1 MRFDER
7 VAIVT
12 GGASGLGKGIAR
24 RLSREGAK
32 VVVFDRDTVEMEMM
46 AAELGEQGIE
56 VDCARVDVAD
66 EDSVRSGFAA
76 ISRKYGRLD
85 IMVNCAGTIGP
96 HGKNAADTDTEEFD
110 NTIAVNLRGSFLMT
124 KYALK
129 EMEKRSYGRILLL
142 ASMAGKDG
150 NAGMCAYSTSKAG
163 VIGLVK
169 TVGKEYAEKG
179 ITINGLAPGVV
190 RTPMIEN
197 TSAAQVDYMIE
208 RIPMKRFGTVEE
220 VASIACWIVSDEA
233 SFNTAFV
240 FDMSGGRATY

>member
-32 VVVFDRDTVEMEMM
+32 VVVFDCDTAAMEMM
-46 AAELGEQGIE
+46 TAELGEQGIE
-56 VDCARVDVAD
+56 VDCTRVEVAD
-66 EDSVRSGFAA
+66 EESVRSGFAA
-76 ISRKYGRLD
+76 VSRNYGRLD

-124 KYALK
+124 KYAIK
-129 EMEKRSYGRILLL
+129 EMEEHSYGRILLL

-197 TSAAQVDYMIE
+197 TSSAQVDYMIE

>member
-32 VVVFDRDTVEMEMM
+32 VVVFDRDTVAMEMM

>member
-32 VVVFDRDTVEMEMM
+32 VAVFDRDTVAMEMM

-56 VDCARVDVAD
+56 VDCTRVDVAD

-76 ISRKYGRLD
+76 ISRNYGRLD

-129 EMEKRSYGRILLL
+129 EMEEHSYGRILLL

>member
-1 MRFDER
+1 MRFDEH

-12 GGASGLGKGIAR
+12 GGASGLGKSIAR
-24 RLSREGAK
+24 RLSLEGAR
-32 VVVFDRDTVEMEMM
+32 VAVFDRDTAGMERT
-46 AAELGEQGIE
+46 AGELGEKGIE
-56 VDCARVDVAD
+56 VDCTRVDVAD
-66 EDSVRSGFAA
+66 EDSVRGGVAA
-76 ISRKYGRLD
+76 ISRRYGRLD

-96 HGKNAADTDTEEFD
+96 HGKTAADTETEEFD
-110 NTIAVNLRGSFLMT
+110 HTIAVNLRGSFLMT
-124 KYALK
+124 KYALR
-129 EMEKRSYGRILLL
+129 EMEKRGYGRILLL
-142 ASMAGKDG
+142 ASMAGKEG

-179 ITINGLAPGVV
+179 ITINGLAPGVI

-197 TSAAQVDYMIE
+197 TSPAQVDYMIE

-220 VASIACWIVSDEA
+220 VASIACWIVSGEA

>member
-1 MRFDER
+1 MRFDGR

-12 GGASGLGKGIAR
+12 GGASGLGKSITR
-24 RLSREGAK
+24 RLASEGGK
-32 VVVFDRDTVEMEMM
+32 GIIFDRDTAAMEKT
-46 AAELGEQGIE
+46 AAELAGKGIE

-66 EDSVRSGFAA
+66 ENSVRDGVAVV
-76 ISRKYGRLD
+76 SRKYGRLD
-85 IMVNCAGTIGP
+85 IMVNCAGVIGP
-96 HGKNAADTDTEEFD
+96 HGKNAADTETEEFD

-124 KYALK
+124 KYALR
-129 EMEKRSYGRILLL
+129 EMEKGNYGRILLL
-142 ASMAGKDG
+142 ASMAGKEG

-179 ITINGLAPGVV
+179 ITINGLAPGVI

-197 TSAAQVDYMIE
+197 TSPAQVGYMIE

-220 VASIACWIVSDEA
+220 VASIACWIVSNEA
-233 SFNTAFV
+233 SFNTAYV

>member
-32 VVVFDRDTVEMEMM
+32 VAVFDRDTAAMEMTT
-46 AAELGEQGIE
+46 AELGDQGIE
-56 VDCARVDVAD
+56 VDCTRVDVAD

-76 ISRKYGRLD
+76 ISRNYGRLD

-124 KYALK
+124 KYALM

>member
-12 GGASGLGKGIAR
+12 GGASGLGKSITR
-24 RLSREGAK
+24 RLSLEGAR
-32 VVVFDRDTVEMEMM
+32 VVVFDRDTAGMEMT
-46 AAELGEQGIE
+46 AEELGEKGIE
-56 VDCARVDVAD
+56 VDCTQVDVAD
-66 EDSVRSGFAA
+66 EDSVRGSVAA
-76 ISRKYGRLD
+76 ISRRYGRLD
-85 IMVNCAGTIGP
+85 IMVNCAGIIGP
-96 HGKNAADTDTEEFD
+96 HGKNAADTETGEFD

-142 ASMAGKDG
+142 TSMAGKEG

-169 TVGKEYAEKG
+169 TAGKEYAEKG
-179 ITINGLAPGVV
+179 ITINGLAPGVI

-197 TSAAQVDYMIE
+197 TSPEQVDYMIA

-220 VASIACWIVSDEA
+220 VASIACWIVSNEA

>member
-12 GGASGLGKGIAR
+12 GGASGLGKSIAR
-24 RLSREGAK
+24 RLSLEGAR
-32 VVVFDRDTVEMEMM
+32 VAVFDRDTAGMERT
-46 AAELGEQGIE
+46 AGELGEKGIE
-56 VDCARVDVAD
+56 VDCTRVDVAD
-66 EDSVRSGFAA
+66 EDSVRGGVAA
-76 ISRKYGRLD
+76 ISRRYGRLD

-96 HGKNAADTDTEEFD
+96 HGKTAADTETEEFD
-110 NTIAVNLRGSFLMT
+110 HTIAVNLRGSFLMT
-124 KYALK
+124 KYALR

-142 ASMAGKDG
+142 ASMAGKEG

-179 ITINGLAPGVV
+179 ITINGLAPGVI

-197 TSAAQVDYMIE
+197 TSPAQVDYMIE

-220 VASIACWIVSDEA
+220 VASIACWIVSGEA

>member
-32 VVVFDRDTVEMEMM
+32 VAVFDRDTVAMEMM

-56 VDCARVDVAD
+56 VDCTRVDVAD

-76 ISRKYGRLD
+76 ISRNYGRLD

-96 HGKNAADTDTEEFD
+96 HGKNAADTDTQEFD

-169 TVGKEYAEKG
+169 TVGKEYAAKG

>member
-12 GGASGLGKGIAR
+12 GGASGLGKSITQ

-32 VVVFDRDTVEMEMM
+32 VVVFDRDTAAMEMM
-46 AAELGEQGIE
+46 AAELGKQGIE
-56 VDCARVDVAD
+56 VDCTRVDVAE
-66 EDSVRSGFAA
+66 EDSVRCGFAA
-76 ISRKYGRLD
+76 TSRKYGRLD

-179 ITINGLAPGVV
+179 ITINGLAPGVI

-197 TSAAQVDYMIE
+197 TSPAQVDYMIA

-220 VASIACWIVSDEA
+220 VASIACWIVSNEA

>member
-1 MRFDER
+1 MRFDES

-12 GGASGLGKGIAR
+12 GGASGLGKSIAR

-32 VVVFDRDTVEMEMM
+32 VVVFDRDTAAMEMM

-56 VDCARVDVAD
+56 VDCTRVDVAD
-66 EDSVRSGFAA
+66 EDSVICGFAA
-76 ISRKYGRLD
+76 FSGRYGRLD

-96 HGKNAADTDTEEFD
+96 HGKNVADTDTEEFD

-179 ITINGLAPGVV
+179 ITINGLAPGVI

-197 TSAAQVDYMIE
+197 TSPEQVDYMIE

-220 VASIACWIVSDEA
+220 VASIACWIVSNEA